1 MHKVPFTLPARITN
15 DVEYLSQAINSGHIA
30 GDGPFTKKSEILLQ
44 KQVNTSSEILLT
56 SSCTHALEMAA
67 ILLNLCPGDEVI
79 VPSYTFVSSAL
90 SFYMHGARI
99 VFADIREDTLNID
112 ESKVEGLITNRT
124 RAIVVV
130 HYGGVSCAMDEL
142 MSISKRYSI
151 DIVEDIAH
159 GPFGKYR
166 NQNLGSIGSIATQ
179 SFHGTKNISCGE
191 GGALVLN
198 DPRFFER
205 AKVIREKGTNRSKF
219 LSGQVDKYTWVDK
232 GSSYIMSDILAALL
246 YSQLL
251 CSDQIQEKRKKI
263 WEKYNNQLNNWAQK
277 CEVKTPYVPSHCSH
291 SYHLFYLL
299 FPNRA
304 IRDAFIK
311 FMASRNVTVSSHYQP
326 LHSSGF
332 IQKISG
338 NVQDYCPVSSRISN
352 CIARLPLFFNMSDEQ
367 SQYVIENIYDFK
379 F

>member
-1 MHKVPFTLPARITN
+1 
-15 DVEYLSQAINSGHIA
+15 
-30 GDGPFTKKSEILLQ
+30 
-44 KQVNTSSEILLT
+44 
-56 SSCTHALEMAA
+56 
-67 ILLNLCPGDEVI
+67 
-79 VPSYTFVSSAL
+79 
-90 SFYMHGARI
+90 
-99 VFADIREDTLNID
+99 
-112 ESKVEGLITNRT
+112 
-124 RAIVVV
+124 
-130 HYGGVSCAMDEL
+130 MDEL
-142 MSISKRYSI
+142 MSISKKYNL
-151 DIVEDIAH
+151 DIIEDNAH

-166 NQNLGSIGSIATQ
+166 DQNIGSIGSIATQ

-232 GSSYIMSDILAALL
+232 GSSYVMSDILAALL

-251 CSDQIQEKRKKI
+251 CSDQIQGKRKKI
-263 WEKYNNQLNNWAQK
+263 WERYNNQLNNWAQK
-277 CEVKTPYVPSHCSH
+277 CGVKTPHVPSHCSH
-291 SYHLFYLL
+291 TYHLFYLL

-311 FMASRNVTVSSHYQP
+311 FMASRKITVSSHYQP
-326 LHSSGF
+326 LHSSSF

-338 NVQDYCPVSSRISN
+338 DNNDYCPVSSRISN

-367 SQYVIENIYDFK
+367 LEYVVENIYDFK